1 MGRAKNV
8 PSLSYRPTTCM
19 RTRSLQSDPRLS
31 ARRTFLKQSA
41 ITSGFLGLGRYMK
54 ADRRGEH
61 QKRVIFPYGPLVPDK
76 DKLLDL
82 PAGFTYRVISKR
94 GGTMS
99 DGLRVP
105 GMFDDMAAFPGEGG
119 RIIIVRNH
127 ELALNQSHLGA
138 FPRNR
143 LPASVDRDLVYDPGE
158 GDEPPQPGGTTTIVY
173 NPATGE
179 TEKEFLS
186 LAGSHRNCSG
196 GAMPWGSWITC
207 EETFDLVS
215 DRRAR
220 IHGYC
225 FEVKADPDLGLQKAV
240 PLKALGRFCHE
251 AVAYDPQEGSLYL
264 TEDRGDGLLYRFVPE
279 RERDFSSG
287 RLYALAIRGMKSA
300 DLRNNQSKQ
309 ARQIREGETLSIHW
323 IEIDDPS
330 SDRDDLRAKGFKQG
344 AARFAR
350 GEGIFYDKG
359 SLFVCCTDGGPSR
372 RGQVF
377 RIITKGAKDAEPQ
390 IELFLES
397 GESDLLTSGDN
408 LCVSPNGDLIICE
421 DLIDPFKRQQFQHL
435 RGVTPEGKI
444 FTLARNPDGAK
455 KYEFCGST
463 FSPDGSILFVNIQ
476 TLDHT
481 FAIKGPWRS

>member
-19 RTRSLQSDPRLS
+19 RTRSLKSDLRLS
-31 ARRTFLKQSA
+31 ARRSFLKQSA
-41 ITSGFLGLGRYMK
+41 ITSGFLGLGRYLK

-61 QKRVIFPYGPLVPDK
+61 QKRVISPYGPLVPDK

-207 EETFDLVS
+207 EETFDLTS

-220 IHGYC
+220 MHGYC
-225 FEVKADPDLGLQKAV
+225 FEVKADPELGLQKAI

-251 AVAYDPQEGSLYL
+251 AVAYDPEDGSLYL

-309 ARQIREGETLSIHW
+309 ARQIQEGETLSIHW

-330 SDRDDLRAKGFKQG
+330 SDRDDLRVKGFKQG

-377 RIITKGAKDAEPQ
+377 RIIPKGAKDAEPQ

-408 LCVSPNGDLIICE
+408 LCVAPNGDLIICE
-421 DLIDPFKRQQFQHL
+421 DLIDPFKRKQFQHL

>member
-19 RTRSLQSDPRLS
+19 RTRSLKSDLRLS
-31 ARRTFLKQSA
+31 ARRSFLKQSA
-41 ITSGFLGLGRYMK
+41 ITSGFLGLGRYLK

-61 QKRVIFPYGPLVPDK
+61 QKRVISPYGPLVPDK

-196 GAMPWGSWITC
+196 GAMPWGGPKFGSMCAASATAGLFTAIWAR
-207 EETFDLVS
+207 LVAAS
-215 DRRAR
+215 PSKAR
-220 IHGYC
+220 
-225 FEVKADPDLGLQKAV
+225 P
-240 PLKALGRFCHE
+240 
-251 AVAYDPQEGSLYL
+251 SLR
-264 TEDRGDGLLYRFVPE
+264 T
-279 RERDFSSG
+279 
-287 RLYALAIRGMKSA
+287 MKYYY
-300 DLRNNQSKQ
+300 
-309 ARQIREGETLSIHW
+309 
-323 IEIDDPS
+323 
-330 SDRDDLRAKGFKQG
+330 G
-344 AARFAR
+344 AACR
-350 GEGIFYDKG
+350 
-359 SLFVCCTDGGPSR
+359 V
-372 RGQVF
+372 
-377 RIITKGAKDAEPQ
+377 
-390 IELFLES
+390 
-397 GESDLLTSGDN
+397 
-408 LCVSPNGDLIICE
+408 
-421 DLIDPFKRQQFQHL
+421 QF
-435 RGVTPEGKI
+435 
-444 FTLARNPDGAK
+444 
-455 KYEFCGST
+455 
-463 FSPDGSILFVNIQ
+463 
-476 TLDHT
+476 
-481 FAIKGPWRS
+481 

>member
-1 MGRAKNV
+1 MSAFFD
-8 PSLSYRPTTCM
+8 
-19 RTRSLQSDPRLS
+19 QSDPPLPT
-31 ARRTFLKQSA
+31 RRAFIRQSA
-41 ITSGFLGLGRYMK
+41 ITSGFVGLGLYLK
-54 ADRRGEH
+54 ADQQGE
-61 QKRVIFPYGPLVPDK
+61 QTKRVISPYGPLVPDRN
-76 DKLLDL
+76 KLLDL
-82 PAGFTYRVISKR
+82 PAGFTYEVISRR
-94 GGTMS
+94 GGIMS

-119 RIIIVRNH
+119 RIIIIRNH

-143 LPASVDRDLVYDPGE
+143 LPSSINRDLVYDPGR
-158 GDEPPQPGGTTTIVY
+158 GDETPQPGGTTTIVY
-173 NPATGE
+173 NPATGK

-196 GAMPWGSWITC
+196 GATPWGSWITC

-220 IHGYC
+220 MHGYC
-225 FEVKADPDLGLQKAV
+225 FEVKADPELGLQRAV

-251 AVAYDPQEGSLYL
+251 GVAYAPEDGSLYL

-279 RERDFSSG
+279 RARDFSSG
-287 RLYALAIRGMKSA
+287 KLYALAVSSIKSA
-300 DLRNNQSKQ
+300 DLRNNQSRKV
-309 ARQIREGETLSIHW
+309 RHIKEGQRLSIHW
-323 IEIDDPS
+323 IQIEDPS
-330 SDRDDLRAKGFKQG
+330 SPKDELRASGFKKG

-350 GEGIFYDKG
+350 GEGIFYDRG
-359 SLFVCCTDGGPSR
+359 SLFLCCTDGGPSR

-377 RIITKGAKDAEPQ
+377 RITPHGSEGREPQ

-408 LCVSPNGDLIICE
+408 LCVAPNGDLVICE
-421 DLIDPFKRQQFQHL
+421 DLIDPFKKRQFQHL

-444 FTLARNPDGAK
+444 FTLARNPDGAN

-481 FAIKGPWRS
+481 FAIRGPWRS